1 MRHSASIAFNV
12 GITDCVSA
20 CVADR
25 SPYIGC
31 VSPPQ
36 EVQRCAFPNL
46 YRHYSGN
53 NDEEN
58 NSLPSTEEAPD
69 EPPPVIGELGC
80 DLVTSQD
87 GHILRPEMNFLEL
100 RHRFNT
106 KATSAGDQVGG
117 TDVWYIDTPPNS
129 ECPVHRTIGL
139 DFLVQIMGK
148 MEVTH
153 FIGDQQIIRPG
164 HLTIRGSSF
173 TKWRNPS
180 RNQWARMMGFMP
192 TARSIGKKI
201 RRLEQGFPSSEKTC
215 YFYIP

>member
-1 MRHSASIAFNV
+1 M
-12 GITDCVSA
+12 C
-20 CVADR
+20 
-25 SPYIGC
+25 SP
-31 VSPPQ
+31 
-36 EVQRCAFPNL
+36 CAFPNL

-148 MEVTH
+148 MEFYQVA
-153 FIGDQQIIRPG
+153 QSKQESM
-164 HLTIRGSSF
+164 GSDDGIYAYGSF
-173 TKWRNPS
+173 YWEEDPPS
-180 RNQWARMMGFMP
+180 RA
-192 TARSIGKKI
+192 
-201 RRLEQGFPSSEKTC
+201 GFPKQ
-215 YFYIP
+215 

>member
-1 MRHSASIAFNV
+1 M
-12 GITDCVSA
+12 
-20 CVADR
+20 
-25 SPYIGC
+25 
-31 VSPPQ
+31 
-36 EVQRCAFPNL
+36 
-46 YRHYSGN
+46 
-53 NDEEN
+53 
-58 NSLPSTEEAPD
+58 NS
-69 EPPPVIGELGC
+69 
-80 DLVTSQD
+80 
-87 GHILRPEMNFLEL
+87 LEL
-100 RHRFNT
+100 RHRYNT

-164 HLTIRGSSF
+164 DLTIRGSIF

-180 RNQWARMMGFMP
+180 RNQWARMMGFMS

-201 RRLEQGFPSSEKTC
+201 HRLEQGFPSSEKTC